1 LKKIL
6 SIANVLESHD
16 NTISD
21 PKCETKGKNNR
32 YLAAWSYAD
41 ADENIIIKFY

>member
-1 LKKIL
+1 MIMLYFCGNL
-6 SIANVLESHD
+6 ME
-16 NTISD
+16 TISD